1 MTQLAAVTGA
11 TGFLGRYIVRALTL
25 AGWRVRILARQPVDH
40 PQLCGLKL
48 EAVVGDLSNRR
59 ALRALVDGADAV
71 IHAAG
76 LIKAPT
82 AADFWAV
89 NVGGTANLAM
99 AITDGKP
106 ASRVLMVSSIAARE
120 RHLSAYAQTK
130 RTGEEILTSIL
141 GHRSAWTIVRPSA
154 IYGPWDRQ
162 TLAIFRAVSRR
173 IFLRP
178 HVTHARV
185 ALIHAS
191 DAAAGIAGLAER
203 SPAGAIL
210 ELTDERTQGYSWDEI
225 ISVAETALGLR
236 TLAIPVPGMIIRA
249 AAAINVAT
257 ARSWNRTPMLT
268 PGKAREILHADW
280 GSTVERQPPSEVWR
294 PTIGLAEGFRDT
306 VSWYRDRHW
315 LPAAASSLAAGDT
328 LY

>member
-1 MTQLAAVTGA
+1 MTRLAAVTGA

-25 AGWRVRILARQPVDH
+25 AGWRVRILTRQRVDH
-40 PQLCGLKL
+40 PQLCDLKL

-59 ALRALVDGADAV
+59 VLRALVDGADAV

-76 LIKAPT
+76 LIKARR
-82 AADFWAV
+82 AADFWRV

-106 ASRVLMVSSIAARE
+106 ASQVLMVSSIAARE
-120 RHLSAYAQTK
+120 RHLSTYAQTK

-141 GHRSAWTIVRPSA
+141 RHRSAWTIVRPSA
-154 IYGPWDRQ
+154 IYGPWDRE
-162 TLAIFRAVSRR
+162 TLAIFRAISRR

-178 HVTHARV
+178 RVTHSRV
-185 ALIHAS
+185 ALIHAA

-225 ISVAETALGLR
+225 ISIAETALGLR

-294 PTIGLAEGFRDT
+294 PTIGLSEGFRDT
-306 VSWYRDRHW
+306 VCWYRDRHW
-315 LPAAASSLAAGDT
+315 LPAAASSPAAGNARH
-328 LY
+328 